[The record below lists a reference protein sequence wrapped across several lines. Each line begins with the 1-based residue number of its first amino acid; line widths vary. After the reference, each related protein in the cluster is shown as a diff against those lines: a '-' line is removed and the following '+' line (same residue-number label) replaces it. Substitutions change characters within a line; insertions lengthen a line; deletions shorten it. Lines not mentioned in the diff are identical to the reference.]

1 MDTCRNVTSP
11 HNALWRCPEV
21 RNLDYWF
28 SDGHSSSR
36 RSNQKGRKVETI
48 TTEKVSIV
56 AVAETTVSAVV
67 SHQQNDENKNNGESK
82 LSITGSSSSTPT
94 LISFAIVCFGA
105 FLYKKS
111 KQHR

>member
-1 MDTCRNVTSP
+1 MT
-11 HNALWRCPEV
+11 
-21 RNLDYWF
+21 
-28 SDGHSSSR
+28 
-36 RSNQKGRKVETI
+36 
-48 TTEKVSIV
+48 TTEKVSV
-56 AVAETTVSAVV
+56 VTVAETTVPTVV

-82 LSITGSSSSTPT
+82 LPVIGSNSSTLT